1 MKAARSGL
9 IAAAAL
15 VSASFFATPV
25 AAMPLAKPSELSRA
39 TAIQDVG
46 YRCRHSRCWRHY
58 YYAPLYVGPD
68 LVYGCRHGWYCFG
81 PDWYG
86 RYRPAWYGG
95 FTRYGYQGRRYRP
108 G

>member
-1 MKAARSGL
+1 MT
-9 IAAAAL
+9 
-15 VSASFFATPV
+15 SAVRIEQAGSR
-25 AAMPLAKPSELSRA
+25 PLAVVRLTAKPSELSRA
-39 TAIQDVG
+39 PTIQDVG
-46 YRCRHSRCWRHY
+46 YRCRHSHCWRHY

-81 PDWYG
+81 PDGYG